1 MYHLFETGGGLL
13 EEAKPTQIQQ
23 YVEFFYFLFLG
34 MLMYHL
40 FESGGGLLEEAK
52 PTQIQQYVELPSE
65 SLPTTKRAPDAQVSF
80 TYILGLFYKTK
91 PTESLPTTKR
101 VDDAQVSK
109 FKRQYPSTFTDT
121 AFSTLVHSLTPLS
134 SDKEGGRC
142 EGL

>member
-1 MYHLFETGGGLL
+1 
-13 EEAKPTQIQQ
+13 
-23 YVEFFYFLFLG
+23 